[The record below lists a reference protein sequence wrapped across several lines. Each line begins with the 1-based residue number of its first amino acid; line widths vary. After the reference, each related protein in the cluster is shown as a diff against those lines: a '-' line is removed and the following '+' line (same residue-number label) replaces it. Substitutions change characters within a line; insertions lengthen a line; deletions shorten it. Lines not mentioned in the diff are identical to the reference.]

1 MRPIDADKLVEMIEN
16 LQIRIIGSKL
26 RVTGVSASN
35 GPLGIKGFS
44 KTFYGAEYEIPIFN
58 TEEELNAFLL
68 GSNMRRIVLLDAIN
82 NALIDYDY
90 ERKRK

>member
-26 RVTGVSASN
+26 RV
-35 GPLGIKGFS
+35 
-44 KTFYGAEYEIPIFN
+44 FN